1 MVGSIG
7 RIDKLEHV
15 PFAHA
20 SAGDVGFFWGLQKK
34 HRRQAITVISKP
46 DILLVATLMSTSV
59 QKRNLLAS
67 CSVKTKK
74 QSIRAAKDVGR
85 GGLGVALA
93 KLCARAQQGAQIDA
107 FDSEGRADWEALR

>member
-20 SAGDVGFFWGLQKK
+20 SAGDV
-34 HRRQAITVISKP
+34 V
-46 DILLVATLMSTSV
+46 ILLGTPKETPTASYYGNQQTGHLVGGKVDVDFSAEKKLIGF
-59 QKRNLLAS
+59 LLQE
-67 CSVKTKK
+67 TKK

-85 GGLGVALA
+85 GGLG
-93 KLCARAQQGAQIDA
+93 
-107 FDSEGRADWEALR
+107 